1 MKSKNL
7 IFSVVA
13 GSIFYFRLNI
23 LTSKILNLGFKDSKL
38 PLGAEEA
45 DGRESWYTQPIVY
58 PMNIYLWCFFNDLF
72 VYFIVVLQFFGAS
85 EDLIRDS

>member
-45 DGRESWYTQPIVY
+45 DGRES
-58 PMNIYLWCFFNDLF
+58 
-72 VYFIVVLQFFGAS
+72 
-85 EDLIRDS
+85 